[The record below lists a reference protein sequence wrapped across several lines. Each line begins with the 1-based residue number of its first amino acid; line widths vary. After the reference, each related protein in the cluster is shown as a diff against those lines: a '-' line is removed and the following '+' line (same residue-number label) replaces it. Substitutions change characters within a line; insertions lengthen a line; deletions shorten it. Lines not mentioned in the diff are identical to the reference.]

1 MDNWYEL
8 ERVLSNWLMSFSSE
22 KLEFRNPNQAIVGF
36 PSNGFRSDGML
47 TDGNIL
53 FAIEV
58 EAGQMHPDTNVGKY
72 WLLFD
77 ERKRYQKIILFH
89 IYTPEFNSYEWRMK
103 LGQFYAAKMKDVLP
117 FEYRLFDFRKE
128 QSLDN
133 AVEILKTEMDRTI
146 AQCFLRH

>member
-1 MDNWYEL
+1 
-8 ERVLSNWLMSFSSE
+8 
-22 KLEFRNPNQAIVGF
+22 
-36 PSNGFRSDGML
+36 ML